1 MYVDNI
7 TIHNYITY
15 YQKINKYL
23 CSYVCRNMHLEISRK
38 MHFSKNH
45 NIRENNFDFQ
55 ENYIYLHQNQQ
66 KRYEIQ
72 NQERDQAYASN
83 LWQVQGCSRSQPN
96 HREPSALRRGSLQ
109 RHEHQRWCTRR
120 IDDDCGRDG
129 DASSEDGRQG
139 APEELRSV

>member
-1 MYVDNI
+1 MYVVNT
-7 TIHNYITY
+7 TIHGYITNC
-15 YQKINKYL
+15 QKINKNL
-23 CSYVCRNMHLEISRK
+23 CSYVCKNINFEIEVYVHS
-38 MHFSKNH
+38 SKNH
-45 NIRENNFDFQ
+45 NIQDNSYDFR
-55 ENYIYLHQNQQ
+55 ENYINLHQNQQ

-96 HREPSALRRGSLQ
+96 HREPSALRRGCLQ

-139 APEELRSV
+139 APEELRPV